1 MGTPEQDLREQLVA
15 VARRM
20 NASGINQGTSGN
32 LSARI
37 PGGLLITPSSL
48 PYDRMQPAD
57 LVAIDLEGRPL
68 GGAHAA
74 EAVPGGGPGRPSS
87 EWRLHADILASRPE
101 LQAVLH
107 CHSIHATALACHGRA
122 IPPFHYMTA
131 VAGGDDIR
139 CAPYATFGT
148 AELSALAVQALE
160 GRLACLLAQH
170 GQVTVGSSLDQAL
183 RIAIE
188 VETLARMYLQALQL
202 GEPPLLS
209 AEQMAAVHHQFRTLL
224 YGAAPEAAAPEAPAA
239 G

>member
-1 MGTPEQDLREQLVA
+1 MPMTEPSLREQLVA

-20 NASGINQGTSGN
+20 NASGLNQGTSGN

-48 PYDRMQPAD
+48 PYEAMEPAD
-57 LVAIDLEGRPL
+57 LVAIESSGRPRD
-68 GGAHAA
+68 AMAR
-74 EAVPGGGPGRPSS
+74 RPSS
-87 EWRLHADILASRPE
+87 EWRLHADVLTARPE
-101 LQAVLH
+101 FQAVLH
-107 CHSIHATALACHGRA
+107 CHPVHATALACHDRG

-148 AELSALAVQALE
+148 DQLSQLTVE
-160 GRLACLLAQH
+160 SMRGRKACLLARH
-170 GQVTVGSSLDQAL
+170 GLVSAGETLDQAL
-183 RIAIE
+183 RIAVE

-209 AEQMAAVHHQFRTLL
+209 PEQMKAVHAQFQGLH
-224 YGAAPEAAAPEAPAA
+224 YGQSDQSPR
-239 G
+239 

>member
-1 MGTPEQDLREQLVA
+1 MTELDLREQLVA

-20 NASGINQGTSGN
+20 NGSGLNQGTSGN

-48 PYDRMQPAD
+48 AYELMEPTD
-57 LVAIDLEGRPL
+57 LVAIDWQGRPL
-68 GGAHAA
+68 QEGAR
-74 EAVPGGGPGRPSS
+74 RPSS
-87 EWRLHADILASRPE
+87 EWRLHADVLAARPE

-107 CHSIHATALACHGRA
+107 CHPIHGTALACHDKG

-148 AELSALAVQALE
+148 EELSRFTVQA
-160 GRLACLLAQH
+160 RVDRKACLLARH
-170 GQVTVGSSLDQAL
+170 GLVTAGDNLDQAL
-183 RIAIE
+183 GIAVE

-209 AEQMAAVHHQFRTLL
+209 DGQMQAVHAQFRGLH
-224 YGAAPEAAAPEAPAA
+224 YGQLNQSSK
-239 G
+239 

>member
-1 MGTPEQDLREQLVA
+1 MTEAALREQLVA

-20 NASGINQGTSGN
+20 NASGLNQGTSGN

-48 PYDRMQPAD
+48 PYDLMEPRD
-57 LVAIDLEGRPL
+57 LVAIDLKGWPLEDGGR
-68 GGAHAA
+68 
-74 EAVPGGGPGRPSS
+74 RPSS
-87 EWRLHADILASRPE
+87 EWRLHADVLAARPE

-107 CHSIHATALACHGRA
+107 CHPIHGTALACHDKG

-148 AELSALAVQALE
+148 EELSRFTVEAMAD
-160 GRLACLLAQH
+160 RKACLLARH
-170 GQVTVGSSLDQAL
+170 GLVSAGDSLDQAL
-183 RIAIE
+183 GIAVE

-209 AEQMAAVHHQFRTLL
+209 DVQMQAVHAQFRGLH
-224 YGAAPEAAAPEAPAA
+224 YGQPDQSPK
-239 G
+239 